1 MQCEVKE
8 PMTTRRQER
17 IARIVKEVVSDA
29 VVNRLNDPRLQA
41 FVSVTRV
48 DLASDLR
55 NADVYLSIFE
65 KDEAVKN
72 KTFSAVIHARSRI
85 QSLLARKLQSKFC
98 PVLHFHE
105 DEKFKKTMETMNIIN
120 QVAKEFKEK
129 ESEETSN
136 NNKNGGLDNI

>member
-1 MQCEVKE
+1 
-8 PMTTRRQER
+8 MTTRRQER

>member
-1 MQCEVKE
+1 
-8 PMTTRRQER
+8 MTTRRQER

-48 DLASDLR
+48 DLANDLR

-72 KTFSAVIHARSRI
+72 KTFAAVIHARSRI
-85 QSLLARKLQSKFC
+85 QSLLARKLQSKYC

-120 QVAKEFKEK
+120 QVAKEFEEK
-129 ESEETSN
+129 ESEETPN
-136 NNKNGGLDNI
+136 NNKNSGLDNI